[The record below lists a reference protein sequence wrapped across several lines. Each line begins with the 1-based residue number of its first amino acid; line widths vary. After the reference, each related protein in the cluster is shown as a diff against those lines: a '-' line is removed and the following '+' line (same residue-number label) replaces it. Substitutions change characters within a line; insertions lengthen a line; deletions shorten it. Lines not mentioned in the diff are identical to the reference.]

1 MFSIKAMTKIVDYV
15 KNQLHTIKS
24 ATTKA
29 RTLAVRA
36 QLFLIQKIVNNPR
49 LLARYEPSSLTT
61 KELHVK
67 T

>member
-36 QLFLIQKIVNNPR
+36 QLFLIQKTVQLFDVRGFNPQACR
-49 LLARYEPSSLTT
+49 SPS
-61 KELHVK
+61 
-67 T
+67 